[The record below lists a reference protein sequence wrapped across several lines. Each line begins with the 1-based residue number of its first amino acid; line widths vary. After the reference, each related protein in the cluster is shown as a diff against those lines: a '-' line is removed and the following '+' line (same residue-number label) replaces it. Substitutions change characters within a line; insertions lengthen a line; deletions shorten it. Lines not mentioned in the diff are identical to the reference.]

1 MNSILLY
8 KQTSLYKT
16 IRSFTTIRVHVNPD
30 SGVDFGLNFDFTIVY
45 HVATFNGKN
54 NYSHDYFLVR
64 QLSVLMSRQHELYCC

>member
-16 IRSFTTIRVHVNPD
+16 IRAFTTIRVRVNPD
-30 SGVDFGLNFDFTIVY
+30 TGVDFGLNFDVTIVY

-64 QLSVLMSRQHELYCC
+64 QLSVLMS